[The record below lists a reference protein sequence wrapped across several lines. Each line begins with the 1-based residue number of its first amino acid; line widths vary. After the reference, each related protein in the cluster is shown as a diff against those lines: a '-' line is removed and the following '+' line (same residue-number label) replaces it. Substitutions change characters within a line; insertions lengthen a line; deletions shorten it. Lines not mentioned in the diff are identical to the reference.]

1 MREKTK
7 KQIGSRIAQIRDK
20 HNKTLEEFGNIIDG
34 ATKSN
39 VSKWEKGE
47 VLPNRKRLKMI
58 ADFDGLALEELI
70 YGDLTSYVYALAE
83 DFKQNPPDKESQDSL
98 ANMSEDQYKMII
110 SILMERVKEK
120 HLSYDRKDK
129 ILSELRLL
137 VMQHFFDFSIFGLSD
152 FSFNILNDL
161 ERDLAGLKEGKLLHE
176 DEKEE
181 YERWIQ
187 LIEKF
192 IAEVKDLQEQK

>member
-120 HLSYDRKDK
+120 HLSYDSKDK